1 VRWTKD
7 FLPRRPRVARLQVER
22 LESREVLSAAGPS
35 TPLNDLTAL
44 YNGQQGGLYP
54 NDTDTRPASLESA
67 AESIAARIVP
77 LDGNGNANPSSGKI
91 VLLSIGMSN
100 AADEWDGGPTAFE
113 PVANADP
120 SKNPKLAIVNGAQS
134 GVDASGWANPNSSAW
149 TTVLSRLQSAGLTA
163 KQVEVVWLKE
173 ALAYPELLGGFL
185 PAAQKLQSDLEAIA
199 RNLKTKF
206 PNVKIAYLSSRTHAF
221 TTTGLNPEPY
231 AYESGF
237 ADKWAIQDQ
246 INGRGNLNWDPTK
259 GAVVAPLL
267 SWGSYLWANGTSPR
281 SDGFAWTT
289 SDVGTDLTHP
299 SSSGVTRI
307 GQMLL
312 AFFKT
317 DPTTTPWF
325 LRAATNGAAPTVTL
339 SANHISGVSG
349 LVVQFTASARAAFGD
364 SISQYAWTFDDG
376 DFAFGPT
383 PTKTFFVPGTYI
395 VHLAVSD
402 SAGNV
407 TLKTITIT
415 VSGGAGGQPPAPTA
429 VVAAPTLSTAFVT
442 TTSKSSNDAFWIST
456 AASDSLM
463 PSASAAPLVPTAPA
477 MSLSATA
484 LSGASSSQ
492 HSVWGLDEI

>member
-1 VRWTKD
+1 
-7 FLPRRPRVARLQVER
+7 
-22 LESREVLSAAGPS
+22 
-35 TPLNDLTAL
+35 LNDLTAL

-67 AESIAARIVP
+67 AESIASKIVP

-120 SKNPKLAIVNGAQS
+120 SKNPRLAIVNGAQS
-134 GVDASGWANPNSSAW
+134 GVDPSGWANPNSTAW
-149 TTVLSRLQSAGLTA
+149 TTVLSRLQSAGFTA

-173 ALAYPELLGGFL
+173 ALAYPEQFGGFL
-185 PAAQKLQSDLEAIA
+185 PAAQKLQSDLESIA

-246 INGRGNLNWDPTK
+246 INGLGNLNWDATK

-281 SDGFAWTT
+281 SDGFTWTT
-289 SDVGTDLTHP
+289 SDVGSDLTHP
-299 SSSGVTRI
+299 SSSGATKI

-325 LRAATNGAAPTVTL
+325 LRAATNGAAPAVNL

-349 LVVQFTASARAAFGD
+349 LAVQFTASARAAF
-364 SISQYAWTFDDG
+364 SNNISQYAWTFDDS

-383 PTKTFFVPGTYI
+383 PTKTFFVPGTYV

-415 VSGGAGGQPPAPTA
+415 VGAGGQPPGPTA
-429 VVAAPTLSTAFVT
+429 GVAAPTASTTFVT
-442 TTSKSSNDAFWIST
+442 TTSQSSNDAFWIST
-456 AASDSLM
+456 GSDSLK
-463 PSASAAPLVPTAPA
+463 PSPSPAPTVSTAPTMA
-477 MSLSATA
+477 GSATV
-484 LSGASSSQ
+484 LSGASASQ
-492 HSVWGLDEI
+492 PSVWGLDEI